1 MTTVGEAV
9 RNAAHRLLAACD
21 TARLDAELLMAHA
34 LGTTR
39 SELLVRHMGDGA
51 PPNFAAFVERRALH
65 EPIAYITGEAEFFG
79 RPFIVSPDT
88 LIPRGDSETLIRAA
102 LAVKHDAYR
111 VLDLGTGTGALLL
124 TFLAETQAVG
134 LGLDANG
141 AACDV
146 ARRNAVRLQLNER
159 ADIRCGNWREDR
171 WSEDL
176 GTFDLILCNPPYVE
190 STVELAPD
198 VRQYEPASALY
209 AGPDGLHEYRV
220 LIPQIASL
228 MNEDAAAILEIGHAQ
243 ADAVTALAHAAGFAT
258 DLHRDLADRPRAVVL
273 R

>member
-1 MTTVGEAV
+1 MPRTGFRT
-9 RNAAHRLLAACD
+9 ACD
-21 TARLDAELLMAHA
+21 TPRLDAELLMAHA

-39 SELLVRHMGDGA
+39 SELLLRHLDDGA
-51 PPNFAAFVERRALH
+51 PPNFAALVERRSLH
-65 EPIAYITGEAEFFG
+65 EPIAYITGATEFFG
-79 RPFIVSPDT
+79 HPFIVSPDT

-102 LAVKHDAYR
+102 LNVKRDAHR
-111 VLDLGTGTGALLL
+111 VLDLGTGAGALLL
-124 TFLAETQAVG
+124 AFLAETHAKGV
-134 LGLDANG
+134 GLDASE
-141 AACDV
+141 AVCDV
-146 ARRNAVRLQLNER
+146 ARRNAARLQLDER

-171 WSEDL
+171 WAEDL

-198 VRQYEPASALY
+198 VREYEPASALY

-228 MNEDAAAILEIGHAQ
+228 MTKDAAAIFEIGHAQ
-243 ADAVTALAHAAGFAT
+243 ADAVTALARAAGFAT